1 MKPIRTTI
9 FAVCVAATG
18 FAAQAQTATDQP
30 AAPPAPQ
37 GRHGPH
43 GPPGLDI
50 DRLTV
55 LLDLDPYQK
64 DQVQQALT
72 DQRNAMRAERQNEK
86 AAGTRPSFQDMQA
99 RRAQAEQD
107 LIGKLSTVLSDA
119 QITKLKVLLEPP
131 HGGFGGPP
139 GGATGAGT
147 NGTSNSDQRHDAH
160 DDEVTKP
167 RRRGA
172 RRAVSNSPPGAR
184 LDDPAS
190 FPPDAASRR
199 SPYSQ

>member
-9 FAVCVAATG
+9 FALCLAAKGYATQ
-18 FAAQAQTATDQP
+18 AQATNDQP
-30 AAPPAPQ
+30 APPPAPN
-37 GRHGPH
+37 GWHGH

-55 LLDLDPYQK
+55 LLDLDPYQAG
-64 DQVQQALT
+64 QVQQALS
-72 DQRNAMRAERQNEK
+72 DERAAMRAERNNDK
-86 AAGTRPSFQDMQA
+86 AAGTRPSFQEMQA

-147 NGTSNSDQRHDAH
+147 SNGTTNSATTGA
-160 DDEVTKP
+160 TK
-167 RRRGA
+167 
-172 RRAVSNSPPGAR
+172 
-184 LDDPAS
+184 
-190 FPPDAASRR
+190 
-199 SPYSQ
+199 

>member
-1 MKPIRTTI
+1 MKAIRTTI
-9 FAVCVAATG
+9 FALCLAAKAYATQ
-18 FAAQAQTATDQP
+18 AQAPTDQP
-30 AAPPAPQ
+30 APPPAPN
-37 GRHGPH
+37 GWHGHH

-64 DQVQQALT
+64 GQVQQALT
-72 DQRNAMRAERQNEK
+72 DQRNAMHAERQSEK
-86 AAGTRPSFQDMQA
+86 AAGARPSFQEMQA

-131 HGGFGGPP
+131 RGGFGGPP

-147 NGTSNSDQRHDAH
+147 SNGTTNSAPNGAA
-160 DDEVTKP
+160 TK
-167 RRRGA
+167 
-172 RRAVSNSPPGAR
+172 
-184 LDDPAS
+184 
-190 FPPDAASRR
+190 
-199 SPYSQ
+199 

>member
-9 FAVCVAATG
+9 FALCLAGTG
-18 FAAQAQTATDQP
+18 YAAQAQTTTDQP
-30 AAPPAPQ
+30 TPPPAPN
-37 GRHGPH
+37 GWHGSH

-64 DQVQQALT
+64 GQVQQALT

-86 AAGTRPSFQDMQA
+86 AAGDRPSFQEMQA
-99 RRAQAEQD
+99 RRAQAQQD

-139 GGATGAGT
+139 GGATGAST
-147 NGTSNSDQRHDAH
+147 ANGTTNSAPNGTT
-160 DDEVTKP
+160 TK
-167 RRRGA
+167 
-172 RRAVSNSPPGAR
+172 
-184 LDDPAS
+184 
-190 FPPDAASRR
+190 
-199 SPYSQ
+199 

>member
-9 FAVCVAATG
+9 FALCLAAAS
-18 FAAQAQTATDQP
+18 FASQAQTPSDQP
-30 AAPPAPQ
+30 TPPPQ

-50 DRLTV
+50 QRLTV
-55 LLDLDPYQK
+55 LLDLDPYQQG
-64 DQVQQALT
+64 QVQQALT

-86 AAGTRPSFQDMQA
+86 AAGTRPSFQEMQA

-107 LIGKLSTVLSDA
+107 LIGKLSTVLSDS

-131 HGGFGGPP
+131 RGGFGGPP

-147 NGTSNSDQRHDAH
+147 TNGTA
-160 DDEVTKP
+160 TK
-167 RRRGA
+167 
-172 RRAVSNSPPGAR
+172 
-184 LDDPAS
+184 
-190 FPPDAASRR
+190 
-199 SPYSQ
+199 

>member
-9 FAVCVAATG
+9 FALCIAAKAYATQ
-18 FAAQAQTATDQP
+18 AQAPADQP
-30 AAPPAPQ
+30 APPPAP
-37 GRHGPH
+37 HGWHGH

-64 DQVQQALT
+64 GQVQQVLT
-72 DQRNAMRAERQNEK
+72 DQRAAMRAERQ
-86 AAGTRPSFQDMQA
+86 AAQASGTRPSFQDMQA
-99 RRAQAEQD
+99 RRAQAQQD
-107 LIGKLSTVLSDA
+107 LIDKLSGVLSDA

-147 NGTSNSDQRHDAH
+147 SNGATSGTGASTT
-160 DDEVTKP
+160 TK
-167 RRRGA
+167 
-172 RRAVSNSPPGAR
+172 
-184 LDDPAS
+184 
-190 FPPDAASRR
+190 
-199 SPYSQ
+199 

>member
-1 MKPIRTTI
+1 MKPIRSVI
-9 FAVCVAATG
+9 FALCLAANG
-18 FAAQAQTATDQP
+18 LAIQAQTSDQT
-30 AAPPAPQ
+30 APPPPP

-55 LLDLDPYQK
+55 LLDLDPYQAQ
-64 DQVQQALT
+64 QVQQALT
-72 DQRNAMRAERQNEK
+72 DQRNALRAERNNDK
-86 AAGTRPSFQDMQA
+86 AAGTRPSFQEMQT

-131 HGGFGGPP
+131 HGGFNGPP

-147 NGTSNSDQRHDAH
+147 SNGATTGTT
-160 DDEVTKP
+160 TK
-167 RRRGA
+167 
-172 RRAVSNSPPGAR
+172 
-184 LDDPAS
+184 
-190 FPPDAASRR
+190 
-199 SPYSQ
+199 